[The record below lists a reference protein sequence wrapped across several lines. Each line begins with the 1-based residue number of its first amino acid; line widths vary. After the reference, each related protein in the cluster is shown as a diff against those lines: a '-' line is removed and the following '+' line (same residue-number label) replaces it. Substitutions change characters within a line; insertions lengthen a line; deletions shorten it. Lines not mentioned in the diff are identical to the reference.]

1 MLLVPLCLLL
11 AQSLADGLAR
21 MQSNDFAEAAKI
33 LESVTAREPENGR
46 AWRNLALAY
55 ERLHEPDR
63 AIDAYQHSLT
73 AQPAFAGPQ
82 FQIARLYA
90 GKGDSDHAIEW
101 LGKAKAT
108 RKIDLTQVESAQE
121 FAALRNDARLKALM
135 PKATDFEN
143 PFVEPVKIVRE
154 WRGEASNDQ
163 FGWIARRVS
172 ADSFVTSAPTKAIEG
187 ANAGRVYV
195 YSLGTGK
202 LLWSTDG
209 KPGDQLGIGIEGTGD
224 GNVIASAP
232 GAGKAY
238 LYSGKDGRMLQTFTA
253 EDVHDNFG
261 RHVDGVG
268 VSDVFIG
275 APGNH
280 GGTGAAYVYSA
291 KGGKLLLKLSG
302 EREGDNFGSA
312 VAAYKS
318 KDRTMLIVG
327 APRGGLRRT
336 GKIYVY
342 DDLSGKPKFTFE
354 ADEGAGQALGGMFV
368 SVTGGG
374 DVFASDWPDNR
385 VYVYSGKDGHKLF
398 TLTGS
403 TPGEGLGTSSSIAGA
418 DLMIGA
424 WQYAGEAQSGGR
436 AYLYSGDGKLKQT
449 ITCRIPGDTFGFDAI
464 GLGEGRYLITSAW
477 SGVHGFHSGRVFVV
491 GLK

>member
-1 MLLVPLCLLL
+1 MLLVSLWLFLS
-11 AQSLADGLAR
+11 QSLADGLAR

-33 LESVTAREPENGR
+33 LEAVTTREPDNGR

-55 ERLHEPDR
+55 ERLHQADR
-63 AIDAYQHSLT
+63 AIEAYQRSLS

-82 FQIARLYA
+82 LQIARIYA
-90 GKGDSDHAIEW
+90 GKGDSDRALDW
-101 LGKAKAT
+101 LAKAKAT

-121 FAALRNDARLKALM
+121 FAALLKDARLKALL
-135 PKATDFEN
+135 PKPEDFEN
-143 PFVEPVKIVRE
+143 PFVEPVKILRE

-163 FGWIARRVS
+163 FGWIARRVN
-172 ADSFVTSAPTKAIEG
+172 ADSFVTSAPTKAAG
-187 ANAGRVYV
+187 SGRVYL
-195 YSLGTGK
+195 YSITSGK
-202 LLWSTDG
+202 LLWSADG
-209 KPGDQLGIGIEGTGD
+209 KAGDQLGIGIESTGD

-238 LYSGKDGRMLQTFTA
+238 LYSGKDGGVLQTFTA

-268 VSDVFIG
+268 ASDVIVG

-280 GGTGAAYVYSA
+280 SGTGAAYVYSA
-291 KGGKLLLKLSG
+291 KDGKLLLKLTG

-312 VAAYKS
+312 VAAYKG
-318 KDRTMLIVG
+318 KDRTLLIVG
-327 APRGGLRRT
+327 APRGGSRQS

-342 DDLSGKPKFTFE
+342 DDFSGKPKFTFE

-368 SVTGGG
+368 SVTGSG

-385 VYVYSGKDGHKLF
+385 VYVYSADGHKRF

-403 TPGEGLGTSSSIAGA
+403 TPGEGLGTSSSIAGP
-418 DLMIGA
+418 DLIIGA

-449 ITCRIPGDTFGFDAI
+449 ITCRIPGDTFGFDAV
-464 GLGEGRYLITSAW
+464 GLGGGRYLITSAW

-491 GLK
+491 AP